1 MEEIRIYMRYEK
13 REINPAYAFLEALG
27 FDKNQDIFAKILEEL
42 KKKPQSSL
50 ELSKRVNLSRSTVI
64 YYLDILLK
72 RGIICHY
79 NKKFYL
85 AGNAFSQVIQ
95 VIEMETTKSIMQL
108 KKIAKELDE
117 KTK

>member
-27 FDKNQDIFAKILEEL
+27 FDKNQEVIAKILEEL

-50 ELSKRVNLSRSTVI
+50 ELSKKIKLNRSTLM
-64 YYLDILLK
+64 YYLDVLQK
-72 RGIICHY
+72 RGLICHY
-79 NKKFYL
+79 NKKYYL

-95 VIEMETTKSIMQL
+95 VIEMETTKRIMDL